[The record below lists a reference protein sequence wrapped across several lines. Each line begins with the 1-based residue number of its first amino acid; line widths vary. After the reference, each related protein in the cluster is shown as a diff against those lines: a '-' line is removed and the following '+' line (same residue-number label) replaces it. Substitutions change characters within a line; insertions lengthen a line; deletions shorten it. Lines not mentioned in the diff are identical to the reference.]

1 MKRWQWIGIT
11 SLKIMG
17 REASPRKKVENVE
30 LLKKMLAYQGVGH
43 TPDEVR
49 DYARLDK
56 EVNILCESRY
66 MCYER

>member
-1 MKRWQWIGIT
+1 M
-11 SLKIMG
+11 KIMG